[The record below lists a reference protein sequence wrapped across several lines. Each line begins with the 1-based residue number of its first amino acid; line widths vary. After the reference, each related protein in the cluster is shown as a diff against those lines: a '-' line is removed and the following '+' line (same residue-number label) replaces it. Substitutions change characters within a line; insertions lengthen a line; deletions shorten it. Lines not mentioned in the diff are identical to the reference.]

1 MASDKG
7 CSQNR
12 ALLTLL
18 YYNKNDGLDD
28 SASEG
33 VCEDGGVYICEHW
46 GDRGPKTQPCRCDWD
61 RIPVEHDRYT
71 PGDCGKP
78 LQPTDT
84 ECSNITALNITSNN
98 SDKTWE

>member
-1 MASDKG
+1 MTQRVKG
-7 CSQNR
+7 S
-12 ALLTLL
+12 
-18 YYNKNDGLDD
+18 
-28 SASEG
+28 
-33 VCEDGGVYICEHW
+33 VGVYICEHW

-61 RIPVEHDRYT
+61 RIHVEHDRYT